1 MLQGVFCA
9 CVILSCGT
17 SDSRV
22 TLKKLLFQCV
32 FSTEILHRVNVAY
45 ILAKAFYQSASL
57 KKNDFLVGMF

>member
-45 ILAKAFYQSASL
+45 ILAFYQSALL